1 MNADINDIR
10 YFEVTAHNSKL
21 SSVPD
26 SYKVTGLITS
36 VELAEMAGKRHANV
50 LRDIDAM
57 LEGLPADV
65 STELGI
71 EHTTYADV
79 RGRERPMLI
88 LTEEAALWAMSKW
101 DNVLRAKIVRAF
113 CTYHREELARKQRAL
128 DAHRNRADDV
138 EDALLLVS
146 TFDKHSANRGNQVL
160 RAKQHEIRER
170 RRWAEDGC

>member
-1 MNADINDIR
+1 MKNDIK
-10 YFEVTAHNSKL
+10 YFDVTPANSKL
-21 SSVPD
+21 SWLPD
-26 SYKVTGLITS
+26 SYKETGLITS

-50 LRDIDAM
+50 LRDIDVM
-57 LEGLPADV
+57 LEGLPADI
-65 STELGI
+65 SKELGV
-71 EHTTYADV
+71 EHTTYDDAQ
-79 RGRERPMLI
+79 GKPRPMLI

-101 DNVLRAKIVRAF
+101 DDVLRAKLVLAF
-113 CTYHREELARKQRAL
+113 CAYHREELARKQRAL